1 VALKARFERFRSPF
15 GAFGM
20 DIERGEVSF
29 ASVAAA
35 ASATPKQ
42 IHGMIMRPFDTKAL
56 KIACASGAFGIL
68 ACSIASWTSVPAAAE
83 NDSITIG
90 VVLPLTGDAAHWGLP
105 PRDGAEMAVDEINR
119 AGGIGGRKL
128 ALVVEDDRCQPADG
142 VSALNKIMAGANP
155 AVVLG
160 AVCSGVTLAMAPI
173 AEAHKTV
180 LISPASTSPKITDA
194 GDFIFRVIPSGSLR
208 GKVFADYLYN
218 EKGLRK
224 LAVLYIDNEGGIGGS
239 NSFKAEFTRLG
250 GTIAVEESYAQGAT
264 DIRAQLA
271 KIKATDADGVMVG
284 SYPPDTVL
292 VLQQARELQLQLPL
306 FIQTEAVQNPE
317 VLRQAGDA
325 ANGVVYI
332 LAAPPSGEAP
342 QKFTDAYETRFG
354 RKPELFAAEGYD
366 IVRLIAEAI
375 AASNGTPLTGS
386 SVRDFLYHV
395 QDYAGASGAITF
407 DKNGDVVKPFAIR
420 TIEAGNPKTIVVK

>member
-224 LAVLYIDNEGGIGGS
+224 LAVLY
-239 NSFKAEFTRLG
+239 
-250 GTIAVEESYAQGAT
+250 
-264 DIRAQLA
+264 
-271 KIKATDADGVMVG
+271 MVG